1 LVQLLRWE
9 VELLAHPR
17 AGGDVPGE
25 PGGFPKGHAGN
36 VELLHEAELFGEVF
50 LALEPLGLD
59 VGVVHCAEVSAEGA
73 MGLEALG
80 QCLLLDAVLVHEPI

>member
-1 LVQLLRWE
+1 MLVQLLSWE

-25 PGGFPKGHAGN
+25 PGGFPKGHAGD

-59 VGVVHCAEVSAEGA
+59 VGVVHSAEVPAEGGHGFRGI
-73 MGLEALG
+73 GL
-80 QCLLLDAVLVHEPI
+80 VLTP